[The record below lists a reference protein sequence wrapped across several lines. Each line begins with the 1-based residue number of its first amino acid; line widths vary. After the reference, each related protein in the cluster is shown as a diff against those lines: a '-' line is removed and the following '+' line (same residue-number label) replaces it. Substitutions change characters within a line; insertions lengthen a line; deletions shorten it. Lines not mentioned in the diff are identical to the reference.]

1 MTPICAA
8 HSRTTGQPCQN
19 RAGKGTDHLGEG
31 RCRYHGGSTPI
42 NHGLYSKIPHA
53 RLGQRI
59 AEIANRTDLL
69 QLNGEM
75 ATLKAL
81 LEQWIE
87 KDQSLA
93 DALQSWDRTTR
104 PAFKTLIESND
115 ASEIRQAIVTLRAAE
130 ASRPN
135 QLPDVDVV
143 ATLID
148 KIGRTAERIYKMSTV
163 CTRDQVQR
171 ILNRMG
177 AVVAEH
183 VNEETTQKIRAGWS
197 NIVLE
202 GR

>member
-1 MTPICAA
+1 MTTICGA
-8 HSRTTGQPCQN
+8 HSRTTGKACQN
-19 RAGKGTDHLGEG
+19 IAGKGTDHVGEG

-42 NHGLYSKIPHA
+42 KHGLYSKIPHA
-53 RLGQRI
+53 RLSRRI
-59 AEIANRTDLL
+59 AEIANRSDLL
-69 QLNGEM
+69 QLNGELAM
-75 ATLKAL
+75 LKAL
-81 LEQWIE
+81 LEQWTE

-130 ASRPN
+130 ASCPN

-163 CTRDQVQR
+163 CRRDQIQEVLSR
-171 ILNRMG
+171 LG
-177 AVVAEH
+177 AVVAKH
-183 VNEETTQKIRAGWS
+183 VDEETNQKIRDGWS
-197 NIVLE
+197 DIQME
-202 GR
+202 GQ